1 MADGTNDGTVEVK
14 RCPNSS
20 CGQANP
26 AEAGHCAQ
34 CGESL
39 GGVDPFPISEG
50 DYERDVAGTAAERT
64 RCPNPGCGHENFA
77 HAKYCAA
84 CGKALVTGEQAVS
97 SETDKAATEGL
108 IGALKEVRQPFVDLI
123 HAPRALWG
131 INLAYLFEGMVYFG
145 MLGYLAMY
153 FNEYVGLGD
162 ISAGRMVMVLTA
174 GITIAMFF
182 LGGVAD
188 KYGVRFAL
196 LAAFCV
202 MLIGR
207 VVLSSAPN
215 VEAGGTGLWSP
226 VHLIAM
232 GGILL
237 IVIGYGMYQPAAYA
251 GVKQFTTEK
260 TAAMG
265 YAMLYALMNL
275 GGWLPTY
282 AFLLRNDEYMGLG
295 ISGTYWVYTGFTL
308 VALICTFLILT
319 RKTIQNAI
327 TRAKAERA
335 SQKKAAAKGQ
345 PEDKDSDAA
354 SGDSPREMPKDFLSK
369 IGHWLANHPLAN
381 AKFAFF
387 IFALIPVQTL
397 FAHNWL
403 TLPMYV
409 NRAFRE
415 SWPWISENFEPAV
428 NFNPLLIFI
437 LVPIVTALTLKKNV
451 YNMMILGTFIMAA
464 PTFLLALGAE
474 PWTLITFLL
483 IMTLGE
489 AMWQP
494 RFLQYAAE
502 IAPEGRTGAYMG
514 VAQFPWF
521 LTKMLVPI
529 YSGWFLQN
537 YCPMEIT
544 IGPYPGCS
552 AITVYPPVHSETMWL
567 VYACIAMTSTV
578 MLILAKGWVGKDFK
592 TKAD

>member
-1 MADGTNDGTVEVK
+1 MADGTDDSTVEVK

-26 AEAGHCAQ
+26 AEARYCAH

-39 GGVDPFPISEG
+39 GGIDTVPISKG
-50 DYERDVAGTAAERT
+50 DYERDVAGPAAERT
-64 RCPNPGCGHENFA
+64 RCPRADCGHENFA
-77 HAKYCAA
+77 HAKHCAG
-84 CGKALVTGEQAVS
+84 CGKTLQAGEDS
-97 SETDKAATEGL
+97 TPPETDKTLTERL
-108 IGALKEVRQPFVDLI
+108 IGAVKEVPQPFIDLI

-131 INLAYLFEGMVYFG
+131 INLAYVIEGMVYFG

-162 ISAGRMVMVLTA
+162 VSAGHMVMVLTA

-188 KYGVRFAL
+188 KWGVRFAL
-196 LAAFCV
+196 LAAFCIMFV
-202 MLIGR
+202 GR
-207 VVLSSAPN
+207 ALLSSGPSLG
-215 VEAGGTGLWSP
+215 AGGTGLWSSM
-226 VHLIAM
+226 HLIAM
-232 GGILL
+232 AGILL
-237 IVIGYGMYQPAAYA
+237 VVIGYGMYQPAAYA
-251 GVKQFTTEK
+251 GVKQFTNEK

-282 AFLLRNDEYMGLG
+282 AFLLRNDEYLGLG
-295 ISGTYWVYTGFTL
+295 ISGTYWVYASFTL
-308 VALICTFLILT
+308 VALMCTFTILT
-319 RKTIQNAI
+319 RRTVQDAI
-327 TRAKAERA
+327 TRAKAENA
-335 SQKKAAAKGQ
+335 TKKK
-345 PEDKDSDAA
+345 PKEDKSDGAP
-354 SGDSPREMPKDFLSK
+354 GDSPQKMPEDFLSK
-369 IGHWLANHPLAN
+369 IGHWIVNHPLAD

-437 LVPIVTALTLKKNV
+437 LVPIVTALTMKKKV
-451 YNMMILGTFIMAA
+451 YNMMILGTFVMAA
-464 PTFLLALGAE
+464 PTFLLAFGAE
-474 PWTLITFLL
+474 PWTLIAFLL

-521 LTKMLVPI
+521 LTKMIVPL

-544 IGPYPGCS
+544 VGPYPACP

-567 VYACIAMTSTV
+567 VYACIAMISTV
-578 MLILAKGWVGKDFK
+578 LLILAKRWVGKDFK